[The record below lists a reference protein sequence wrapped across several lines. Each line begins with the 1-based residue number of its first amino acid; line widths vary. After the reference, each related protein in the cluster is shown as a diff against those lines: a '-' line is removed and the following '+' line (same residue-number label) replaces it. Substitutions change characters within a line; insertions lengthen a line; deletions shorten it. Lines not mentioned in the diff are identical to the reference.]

1 MLAPPLARGTQVAAA
16 FAEVLSSVADRIADP
31 AFAGVAGH
39 DYRAA
44 LERTQTALANARASY
59 LGDGT
64 TRTLTLS
71 EGMSLARVAALAYG
85 DASRA
90 AEIAA
95 LNAIED
101 TAFIPAGTVLVI

>member
-1 MLAPPLARGTQVAAA
+1 
-16 FAEVLSSVADRIADP
+16 
-31 AFAGVAGH
+31 
-39 DYRAA
+39 
-44 LERTQTALANARASY
+44 
-59 LGDGT
+59 
-64 TRTLTLS
+64 
-71 EGMSLARVAALAYG
+71 MSLARVAALAYG